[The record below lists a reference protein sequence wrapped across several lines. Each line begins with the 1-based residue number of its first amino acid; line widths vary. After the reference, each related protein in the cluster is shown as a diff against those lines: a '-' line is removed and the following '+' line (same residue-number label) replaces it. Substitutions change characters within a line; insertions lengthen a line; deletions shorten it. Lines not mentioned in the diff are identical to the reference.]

1 MQLDAGRAAVTGAI
15 APLNDF
21 NLWVRDSFLVIVLL
35 VLGAILLTRL
45 AGWVRDK
52 IMAHIDAR
60 ATETDELVRSEG
72 AKHRQVVAQV
82 VTWSALAVIYVV
94 TAVRIV
100 QELGVPLAGL
110 VAPAALLS
118 AALGF
123 GLQRFVQDIGAGF
136 FITGERQYGFGDV
149 VTIATAGVTQPVTG
163 TVEDVTLRVTRLRT
177 VSGEVIT
184 TPNGQII
191 QVTNLS
197 RDWAR
202 AVIDVP
208 VPAAVDVSHV
218 TDILRQV
225 GEEAYSDDRLRKMM
239 LDPPTVMST
248 RSRCAWWRGRS
259 RAFSSRSA
267 ASSGRGSPRP
277 SAVKAS
283 SSPPSSTPAAPPG
296 APHELQGQAPPHVDP
311 GADRAVH
318 RRVCPLP
325 VGARTPG
332 HGIARAGPQPNGDA
346 PARTNA
352 NPHPHA
358 AAYEPF
364 AHAVADQP
372 VTVPDAVRAGRL
384 AVDGIAASE
393 RAGISRAVGDVGPA
407 VRPAG

>member
-1 MQLDAGRAAVTGAI
+1 MTGAI

-21 NLWVRDSFLVIVLL
+21 NLWVRDNFLVIVLL

-52 IMAHIDAR
+52 IMAHIEAR

-82 VTWSALAVIYVV
+82 VTWSVLAVIYVV

-100 QELGVPLAGL
+100 QELGIPLAGL

-218 TDILRQV
+218 TEVLRRV
-225 GEEAYSDDRLRKMM
+225 GEEAYGDDRLRKMM
-239 LDPPTVMST
+239 LDPPTVMGVEKIEVDT
-248 RSRCAWWRGRS
+248 
-259 RAFSSRSA
+259 FSVRM
-267 ASSGRGSPRP
+267 
-277 SAVKAS
+277 V
-283 SSPPSSTPAAPPG
+283 
-296 APHELQGQAPPHVDP
+296 
-311 GADRAVH
+311 
-318 RRVCPLP
+318 
-325 VGARTPG
+325 ARTLPG
-332 HGIARAGPQPNGDA
+332 IQFEVGRELRARVASAFRREGILVSAELDTGRATGG
-346 PARTNA
+346 
-352 NPHPHA
+352 
-358 AAYEPF
+358 
-364 AHAVADQP
+364 
-372 VTVPDAVRAGRL
+372 
-384 AVDGIAASE
+384 AS
-393 RAGISRAVGDVGPA
+393 
-407 VRPAG
+407 

>member
-1 MQLDAGRAAVTGAI
+1 MTGAI
-15 APLNDF
+15 APLDDF
-21 NLWVRDSFLVIVLL
+21 NLWVRDNLLVIVLL

-45 AGWVRDK
+45 AAWTRDK
-52 IMAHIDAR
+52 IMARIEAR

-82 VTWSALAVIYVV
+82 VTWSVLAVIYVV

-149 VTIATAGVTQPVTG
+149 VTIATSGVTQPVTG

-184 TPNGQII
+184 TPNGNII

-208 VPAAVDVSHV
+208 VPAYVDVSRV
-218 TDILRQV
+218 TDILRRV

-239 LDPPTVMST
+239 LDPPTVMGVEKIEVDT
-248 RSRCAWWRGRS
+248 
-259 RAFSSRSA
+259 FSVRM
-267 ASSGRGSPRP
+267 
-277 SAVKAS
+277 V
-283 SSPPSSTPAAPPG
+283 
-296 APHELQGQAPPHVDP
+296 
-311 GADRAVH
+311 
-318 RRVCPLP
+318 
-325 VGARTPG
+325 ARTLPG
-332 HGIARAGPQPNGDA
+332 IQFEVGRELRARVAVAFRREGINVSAELDTGRATGDA
-346 PARTNA
+346 
-352 NPHPHA
+352 
-358 AAYEPF
+358 
-364 AHAVADQP
+364 
-372 VTVPDAVRAGRL
+372 
-384 AVDGIAASE
+384 S
-393 RAGISRAVGDVGPA
+393 
-407 VRPAG
+407 

>member
-1 MQLDAGRAAVTGAI
+1 MTGAI
-15 APLNDF
+15 APLTDASRW
-21 NLWVRDSFLVIVLL
+21 LPADYSRWLRGDLLAIVLL

-45 AGWVRDK
+45 AGWLRDK

-60 ATETDELVRSEG
+60 AIETDELVRSEA

-94 TAVRIV
+94 TAALIV
-100 QELGVPLAGL
+100 KLLGVPLAGL

-184 TPNGQII
+184 TPNGQIV

-208 VPAAVDVSHV
+208 VPSSVDVSHV
-218 TDILRQV
+218 TEVLRRV
-225 GEEAYSDDRLRKMM
+225 VEDAYNDERLRKMM
-239 LDPPTVMST
+239 LDPPTVMGVEKIEVDT
-248 RSRCAWWRGRS
+248 
-259 RAFSSRSA
+259 FSVRM
-267 ASSGRGSPRP
+267 
-277 SAVKAS
+277 V
-283 SSPPSSTPAAPPG
+283 
-296 APHELQGQAPPHVDP
+296 
-311 GADRAVH
+311 
-318 RRVCPLP
+318 
-325 VGARTPG
+325 ARTLPG
-332 HGIARAGPQPNGDA
+332 VQ
-346 PARTNA
+346 
-352 NPHPHA
+352 
-358 AAYEPF
+358 F
-364 AHAVADQP
+364 
-372 VTVPDAVRAGRL
+372 
-384 AVDGIAASE
+384 
-393 RAGISRAVGDVGPA
+393 DVGRELRA
-407 VRPAG
+407 RVASAFRSEGINVWAELDTGRATGGAS